1 MTAAAITKSADWHE
15 ALERAIQEA
24 GIEPAAT
31 ADLTLFFASGDY
43 ADHLGA
49 MVRRVQ
55 SATGAAVLAGCSGQG
70 IIGPEREIEGEPAV
84 SLMTLR
90 LPGANLKASYIT
102 QQQVAAFDGAA
113 AWHQHTGVAPDEVN
127 AWLMFADPFHLDVE
141 TLLDGFSAA
150 YPGIPV
156 IGGLASA
163 AAHPHQTFVFMDG
176 EVHSEGAVVIALG
189 GAYTLKTVVSQG
201 CDPIGEPWIITA
213 ANGSIIETISH
224 RPAYEVLVETLH
236 SLPADKQQRA
246 ARNLLVGLA
255 MDEYKE
261 SFGRGDFLIR
271 GLMGADQ
278 NSGAIAVGAHPR
290 VGQTIQF
297 QIRDAAAADEDLRQL
312 LTEARETLGDTRPVG
327 AVLCSCNGRGEG
339 LFGFPD
345 HDARSLAQQLGDVPV
360 AGFFC
365 NGEIGPVGKDIFLH
379 GFTAS
384 LGLIVP
390 VGAENTEHRI
400 QNSE

>member
-1 MTAAAITKSADWHE
+1 MATAAITQSADWQD

-24 GIEPAAT
+24 GVEPGPAAA
-31 ADLTLFFASGDY
+31 ADLALLFASADY
-43 ADHLGA
+43 ADDLEA
-49 MVRRVQ
+49 MVRRAQ
-55 SATGAAVLAGCSGQG
+55 SATGAAILAGCTGQG
-70 IIGPEREIEGEPAV
+70 IIGPEREIEGRPAV

-90 LPGANLKASYIT
+90 LPGANLTASYIT
-102 QQQVAAFDGAA
+102 QQHVAAFDSAD
-113 AWHQHTGVAPDEVN
+113 AWHQHTGVVAEEVN

-141 TLLDGFSAA
+141 TLLDSFSAA
-150 YPGIPV
+150 YPGVPI
-156 IGGLASA
+156 IGGLSSA
-163 AAHPHQTFVFMDG
+163 AEHPHQTFVFMNGD
-176 EVHSEGAVVIALG
+176 VHPEGAVAIALG
-189 GAYTLKTVVSQG
+189 GAYTLHTVVSQG

-213 ANGSIIETISH
+213 ANGSVVETISQ
-224 RPAYEVLVETLH
+224 RPAYEVLVETLQ

-278 NSGAIAVGAHPR
+278 KTGAIAIGAHAR

-312 LTEARETLGDTRPVG
+312 LTEAREALGDVQPAG

-345 HDARSLAQQLGDVPV
+345 HDARSLAQQLGAVPV

-390 VGAENTEHRI
+390 K
-400 QNSE
+400 SP

>member
-1 MTAAAITKSADWHE
+1 KSVNWQD
-15 ALERAIQEA
+15 ALERAIEEA
-24 GIEPAAT
+24 GIEPGPAAA
-31 ADLTLFFASGDY
+31 ADMALLFASADY
-43 ADHLGA
+43 AEHLEA
-49 MVRRVQ
+49 MVRRAQ

-84 SLMTLR
+84 SLMTLH
-90 LPGANLKASYIT
+90 LPGARLTASYIT
-102 QQQVAAFDGAA
+102 QQQVVACNGPA
-113 AWHQHTGVAPDEVN
+113 AWQQHTGVAPEDVN

-141 TLLDGFSAA
+141 SLLDGFSAA
-150 YPGIPV
+150 YAGVPI

-163 AAHPHQTFVFMDG
+163 AAHPHETFVFLNG
-176 EVHSEGAVVIALG
+176 EVHNEGAVAISLG
-189 GAYTLKTVVSQG
+189 GAFTLQTVVSQG
-201 CDPIGEPWIITA
+201 CDPIGEPWIITG
-213 ANGSIIETISH
+213 ANGSIIETISQ

-261 SFGRGDFLIR
+261 RFGRGDFLIR

-278 NSGAIAVGAHPR
+278 KSGAIAIGAHPR

-312 LTEARETLGDTRPVG
+312 LIEAREALGDRRPVG

-345 HDARSLAQQLGDVPV
+345 HDARSLAQQLGAVPV

-390 VGAENTEHRI
+390 TAL
-400 QNSE
+400 

>member
-1 MTAAAITKSADWHE
+1 MSAAAITKGGDWQE

-24 GIEPAAT
+24 CADSGAAGT
-31 ADLTLFFASGDY
+31 ADLTLLFASADY
-43 ADHLGA
+43 AENLES
-49 MVRRVQ
+49 MVRRAQ

-84 SLMTLR
+84 SLLNLR
-90 LPGANLKASYIT
+90 LPGATLMVSHIS
-102 QQQVAAFDGAA
+102 QEHVAAFEGAED
-113 AWHQHTGVAPDEVN
+113 WQRHTSVDPHQVN

-141 TLLDGFSAA
+141 SLLDGFSAA
-150 YPGIPV
+150 YPGVPI
-156 IGGLASA
+156 IGGLSSA
-163 AAHPHQTFVFMDG
+163 AAHPHQTFVFLNG
-176 EVHSEGAVVIALG
+176 EVHSEGAVVVALG

-201 CDPIGEPWIITA
+201 CDPIGEPWIITS
-213 ANGSIIETISH
+213 ANGSIIHTISQ
-224 RPAYEVLVETLH
+224 RPAYEVLVETVR
-236 SLPADKQQRA
+236 SLPEDKQQRA

-261 SFGRGDFLIR
+261 EFGRGDFLIR

-278 NSGAIAVGAHPR
+278 NSGAIAIGAHPR

-312 LTEARETLGDTRPVG
+312 LTEAREALGGAQPVG

-345 HDARSLAQQLGDVPV
+345 HDARSLAQQLGAVPV

-390 VGAENTEHRI
+390 TNAAP
-400 QNSE
+400 

>member
-15 ALERAIQEA
+15 ALERAIEEA

-163 AAHPHQTFVFMDG
+163 AAHPHQTFVFLNG
-176 EVHSEGAVVIALG
+176 EVHGEGAVVVALG

-278 NSGAIAVGAHPR
+278 SSGAIAVGAHPR

-390 VGAENTEHRI
+390 KTP
-400 QNSE
+400 

>member
-1 MTAAAITKSADWHE
+1 MTAAAITRSADWQD

-24 GIEPAAT
+24 GIEPGRAAA
-31 ADLTLFFASGDY
+31 ADLAVFFASADY
-43 ADHLGA
+43 ADHLDA

-55 SATGAAVLAGCSGQG
+55 SATGAGLLAGCTGQG

-84 SLMTLR
+84 SLMTLP
-90 LPGANLKASYIT
+90 LPGAVLCGCHVN
-102 QQQVAAFDGAA
+102 QQQLEELDTPE
-113 AWHQHTGVAPDEVN
+113 AWQRHTGVAPDDVN

-141 TLLDGFSAA
+141 TLLDRFSNA
-150 YPGIPV
+150 YSGLPI
-156 IGGLASA
+156 IGGLASS
-163 AAHPHQTFVFMDG
+163 AAHPHQTFVFLNG
-176 EVHSEGAVVIALG
+176 EVHGEGAVLVALG
-189 GAYTLKTVVSQG
+189 GAYTVKTVVSQG
-201 CDPIGEPWIITA
+201 CDPIGEPWIITS
-213 ANGSIIETISH
+213 ANGSIIETISQ
-224 RPAYEVLVETLH
+224 RPAYEVLVETLQA
-236 SLPADKQQRA
+236 LAPDVQQRA

-271 GLMGADQ
+271 GLMGADPK
-278 NSGAIAVGAHPR
+278 SGAIAIGAHAR
-290 VGQTIQF
+290 IGQTIQF
-297 QIRDAAAADEDLRQL
+297 QIRDAKAADEDLRQL
-312 LTEARETLGDTRPVG
+312 LSQAHDTLGDTRPVG

-345 HDARSLAQQLGDVPV
+345 HDARTVAQQLGAVPL

-365 NGEIGPVGKDIFLH
+365 NGEIGPVGKNVFLH

-390 VGAENTEHRI
+390 VD
-400 QNSE
+400 QNADP

>member
-1 MTAAAITKSADWHE
+1 MLDYQEVLMSAAAITKSGDWQE
-15 ALERAIQEA
+15 ALECAIREA
-24 GIEPAAT
+24 GAEAGA
-31 ADLTLFFASGDY
+31 ADLALLFASADY
-43 ADHLGA
+43 AGNLES
-49 MVRRVQ
+49 MVRRAQ

-84 SLMTLR
+84 SLLNLR
-90 LPGANLKASYIT
+90 LPGATLTAAHIT
-102 QQQVAAFDGAA
+102 QEQVAAFEGADD
-113 AWHQHTGVAPDEVN
+113 WRRHTGVDPDQVN

-141 TLLDGFSAA
+141 SLLDGFSAA
-150 YPGIPV
+150 YPGVPI

-163 AAHPHQTFVFMDG
+163 ATHPHQTFVFLNG
-176 EVHSEGAVVIALG
+176 EVYGEGAVVVALG

-201 CDPIGEPWIITA
+201 CDPIGEPWIITS
-213 ANGSIIETISH
+213 ANGSVIHTISQ
-224 RPAYEVLVETLH
+224 RPAYEVLVETVR
-236 SLPADKQQRA
+236 SLPEEKQQRA

-255 MDEYKE
+255 MDEYKDQ
-261 SFGRGDFLIR
+261 FGRGDFLIR

-297 QIRDAAAADEDLRQL
+297 QIRDATAADEDLRQL
-312 LTEARETLGDTRPVG
+312 LTEAREALGGVQPVG

-345 HDARSLAQQLGDVPV
+345 HDARSLAQQLGAVPV

-365 NGEIGPVGKDIFLH
+365 NGEIGPVGKDVFLH

-390 VGAENTEHRI
+390 TDAAP
-400 QNSE
+400 

>member
-1 MTAAAITKSADWHE
+1 MTTAAITQSADWQD

-24 GIEPAAT
+24 GIEPGPAAA
-31 ADLTLFFASGDY
+31 ADLALFFASAYYG
-43 ADHLGA
+43 DHLEA

-70 IIGPEREIEGEPAV
+70 IIGPEREIEGQPAV

-90 LPGANLKASYIT
+90 LPGANLTASYIT
-102 QQQVAAFDGAA
+102 QPQVTAFDGAA
-113 AWHQHTGVAPDEVN
+113 AWHQHTGVAPEDVN

-141 TLLDGFSAA
+141 TLLDGFSGA
-150 YPGIPV
+150 YPGVPI
-156 IGGLASA
+156 IGGLSSA
-163 AAHPHQTFVFMDG
+163 AAHPHQTFVFLNG
-176 EVHSEGAVVIALG
+176 EVHSEGAVAIALG

-201 CDPIGEPWIITA
+201 CDPIGEPWIITG
-213 ANGSIIETISH
+213 ANGSIIETISQ
-224 RPAYEVLVETLH
+224 RPAYEVLVETLQ

-278 NSGAIAVGAHPR
+278 NTGTIAVGAHPR

-312 LTEARETLGDTRPVG
+312 LTEAREALGDTRPVG

-345 HDARSLAQQLGDVPV
+345 HDARSLAQQLGAVPV

-390 VGAENTEHRI
+390 KDSAAP
-400 QNSE
+400 